1 VKSSSKQVFFFHID
15 VLLHFAVSQGEKKRF
30 KRQLNSPRLA
40 NRVLVETWYLCY
52 DALEMLEDGS
62 LFVSSLHYP
71 LKINNLPHRSLL
83 LPALL
88 ASTDYAFCFFFVIS
102 LCTSIFPGAMILHCT
117 VAVMISTSS
126 DDGRP
131 QSISS
136 SGASLPACQMSH

>member
-1 VKSSSKQVFFFHID
+1 MYYCISPFRK
-15 VLLHFAVSQGEKKRF
+15 GEKKRF

-88 ASTDYAFCFFFVIS
+88 ASTDYAFFCDLFVHVDLPWS
-102 LCTSIFPGAMILHCT
+102 RSLHCT